1 MATTNTASS
10 GSKPTTAMSNT
21 TLTWPVKGGGRIWP
35 SEMTDSQL
43 RQALA
48 HALRAAAKHF
58 HDLGMDALD
67 GAAGGDGGME
77 YLADVQSETYFAQAT
92 DRKALFKHMATIPR
106 YAAAMREARGRVY
119 TQRVIEKAAGRHT
132 PR

>member
-1 MATTNTASS
+1 MATTTNTSS
-10 GSKPTTAMSNT
+10 STPTTAMSNIA
-21 TLTWPVKGGGRIWP
+21 LTWPVKGGGRIWA
-35 SEMTDSQL
+35 SEMTDGQL

-48 HALRAAAKHF
+48 YGLRKAAKHF
-58 HDLGMDALD
+58 HDLGMDALG

-92 DRKALFKHMATIPR
+92 DRTALFKHMATIPR

>member
-1 MATTNTASS
+1 MPCGPPPSISTTSAWMLLTAPPAAT
-10 GSKPTTAMSNT
+10 
-21 TLTWPVKGGGRIWP
+21 
-35 SEMTDSQL
+35 
-43 RQALA
+43 
-48 HALRAAAKHF
+48 
-58 HDLGMDALD
+58 
-67 GAAGGDGGME
+67 GGME